1 MKKFTELSKN
11 ERNEIFRETAAKRG
25 MSEAVVEKD
34 YWVCFVLERI
44 FSDEKLSQ
52 SLLFKGGTS
61 LSKVFGLIERFSE
74 DIDLIVDWRNIT
86 ADNPLAKRSK
96 SQQEQFNRKLQELGQ
111 AYIRDS
117 ILPQL
122 KSILKDVVDVSISE
136 DPNVVDVAFPASFSE
151 QYIRPVVKLE
161 IGPLAIWV
169 PNAEF
174 EISAYVTEEFPQMFH
189 SKKFPV
195 RAIRAERTFWEKVT
209 ILHHEAGRPVNSH
222 QPIRYSRHYYDL
234 FCLANSSIKQNALS
248 DLELLKSVVS
258 SKEQFY
264 PRGWAR
270 YDLAKAGTMRLLPS
284 DHHLKSL
291 KVDYKE
297 MRVMIFGNLPGFD
310 EIVTRLAELQNEINN
325 LGALEG

>member
-1 MKKFTELSKN
+1 MKLFTELSKN
-11 ERNEIFRETAAKRG
+11 ERIEIFRETAARRG

-34 YWVCFVLERI
+34 YWVCFVLERL
-44 FSDEKLSQ
+44 FSDEALSQ

-74 DIDLIVDWRNIT
+74 DIDLIVDWRKVT
-86 ADNPLAKRSK
+86 EEDPLAKRSK

-111 AYIRDS
+111 VYVRDV

-122 KSILKDVVDVSISE
+122 QNVLKDVVDVSISE
-136 DPNVVDVAFPASFSE
+136 DPNVVDVAFPASFLE
-151 QYIRPVVKLE
+151 QYIRPLVKLE

-174 EISAYVTEEFPQMFH
+174 EISAYVNEEFPKLFRNKTF
-189 SKKFPV
+189 SV

-209 ILHHEAGRPVNSH
+209 ILHHEAGRPMNSH
-222 QPIRYSRHYYDL
+222 QPLRYSRHYYDL
-234 FCLANSSIKQNALS
+234 FCLSNSGVKQKALS
-248 DLELLKSVVS
+248 DLELLKSVVY

-270 YDLAKAGTMRLLPS
+270 YDLAKPGTMRLVPS
-284 DHHLKSL
+284 EHHMKSL
-291 KVDYKE
+291 KEDYKE
-297 MRVMIFGNLPGFD
+297 MRVMIFGDLPDFD
-310 EIVTRLAELQNEINN
+310 EIMTRIEALQMEINK
-325 LGALEG
+325 L